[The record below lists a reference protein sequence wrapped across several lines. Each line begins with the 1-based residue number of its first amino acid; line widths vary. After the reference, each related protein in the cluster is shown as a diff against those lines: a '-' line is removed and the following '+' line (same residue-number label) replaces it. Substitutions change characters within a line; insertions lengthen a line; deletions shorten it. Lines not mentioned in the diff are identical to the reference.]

1 MPTSV
6 GTSVLVLAAILATS
20 SAAAAI
26 ILAAVVCLWEAAIFY
41 KVGSDL

>member
-6 GTSVLVLAAILATS
+6 GTSVLVLAAILTS
-20 SAAAAI
+20 TSVAAAVV
-26 ILAAVVCLWEAAIFY
+26 LAVIVCLWEGAIFY